1 MNAPSLE
8 LALIELHYPGLPPTV
23 AGLVVF
29 DHATGR
35 SQWRFRHDWTL
46 VDDEVDRLVLEG
58 VEDLVRALEAEH
70 GPEQCL
76 KLIEEQ
82 WSNTLRLSTR
92 LAFGSP
98 EADVIGCADALAAIL
113 LGRD

>member
-29 DHATGR
+29 DQATGR
-35 SQWRFRHDWTL
+35 TQWRFRRDWTL
-46 VDDEVDRLVLEG
+46 VGDEVDRFVLEG
-58 VEDLVRALEAEH
+58 VEDLVRAIEAEH
-70 GPEQCL
+70 GPQQCL

-92 LAFGSP
+92 LAFGS
-98 EADVIGCADALAAIL
+98 ADADLSGCADALAAIL
-113 LGRD
+113 LGHD